1 MTIYAI
7 VNPLLSSP
15 EKITSQAPVW
25 TLISQAA
32 ILQGGN
38 PFFVPDFASSFE
50 ARIALA
56 IKIGKLGKGI
66 APRFAHRYIDSA
78 APALL
83 FVATDLLES
92 LKSTGRPWSQA
103 ISYDRSLA
111 IGKFTNLSLED
122 CKSCMLAMSMES
134 TELAFSAQW
143 SADSLSPGIEETI
156 AAVSSDN
163 TLKMGDIILIGIAD
177 SGPQVNPEMRIHLY
191 FNNSESLAFNIR

>member
-7 VNPLLSSP
+7 VNSLLSSS
-15 EKITSQAPVW
+15 EKVNPQAPVW

-38 PFFVPDFASSFE
+38 PFFVPDFADCFE
-50 ARIALA
+50 ARTALA

-78 APALL
+78 APAII

-92 LKSTGRPWSQA
+92 AKAGGLPWTQA

-111 IGKFTNLSLED
+111 LGKFTNMTLEK
-122 CKSCMLAMSMES
+122 CKKCSIGIKIDAPES
-134 TELAFSAQW
+134 TILGSWNAS
-143 SADSLSPGIEETI
+143 SLSSTIEEAI
-156 AAVSSDN
+156 SAISRENA
-163 TLKMGDIILIGIAD
+163 LKMGDIILLGLAP
-177 SGPQVNPEMRIHLY
+177 SGPQVNPEMRAHLSL
-191 FNNSESLAFNIR
+191 NDSESLAFNIR